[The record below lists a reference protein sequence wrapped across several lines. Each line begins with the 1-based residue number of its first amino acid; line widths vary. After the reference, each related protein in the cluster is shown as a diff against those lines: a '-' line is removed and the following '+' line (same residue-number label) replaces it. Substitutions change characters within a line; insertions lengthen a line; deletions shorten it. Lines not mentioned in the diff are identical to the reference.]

1 MQFTS
6 TSLSRQLDS
15 WNLEQVLDDL
25 NEYVMAISLG
35 EGIGLSATEVISEND
50 QVAVIP
56 LKESHHHADYA
67 VGYRQDNE
75 KKAIQQFMKYVED
88 YFRL

>member
-1 MQFTS
+1 MESFR
-6 TSLSRQLDS
+6 LDGMIPYIKKRSRWFKWIYDG
-15 WNLEQVLDDL
+15 
-25 NEYVMAISLG
+25 YFFR
-35 EGIGLSATEVISEND
+35 EGIGLTATEVINEND
-50 QVAVIP
+50 QVVAIP

-67 VGYRQDNE
+67 VGYHRDNE

>member
-25 NEYVMAISLG
+25 NEYEL
-35 EGIGLSATEVISEND
+35 
-50 QVAVIP
+50 
-56 LKESHHHADYA
+56 
-67 VGYRQDNE
+67 
-75 KKAIQQFMKYVED
+75 
-88 YFRL
+88 

>member
-1 MQFTS
+1 MESF
-6 TSLSRQLDS
+6 RLDGMIPYIKK
-15 WNLEQVLDDL
+15 EVDDL
-25 NEYVMAISLG
+25 NEYMMAIS
-35 EGIGLSATEVISEND
+35 
-50 QVAVIP
+50 

-67 VGYRQDNE
+67 VGYHRDNE